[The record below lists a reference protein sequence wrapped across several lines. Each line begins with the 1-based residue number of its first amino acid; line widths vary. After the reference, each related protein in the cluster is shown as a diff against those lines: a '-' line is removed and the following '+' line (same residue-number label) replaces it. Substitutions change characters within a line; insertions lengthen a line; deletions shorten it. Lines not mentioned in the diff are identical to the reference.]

1 MSSIRTRVLNNV
13 AALDPYYIHY
23 NRNAYCSYVVT
34 HVLPVLEEDEL
45 AKFVQMFARKVLAH
59 VEYQRYIYTVSG
71 REMTDAEHQTR
82 NSLIRTYAQD
92 PRDTLERWWL

>member
-1 MSSIRTRVLNNV
+1 MTSIRTRVLDN
-13 AALDPYYIHY
+13 ATELDPYRIHY

-45 AKFVQMFARKVLAH
+45 AKFVQMFVRKVLAR
-59 VEYQRYIYTVSG
+59 EAYQKLIYNASG
-71 REMTDAEHQTR
+71 REMTETERQTR

-92 PRDTLERWWL
+92 PRDTLKRWWL